1 MELTEEQ
8 ADQVGTTTTES
19 VDPRYADLDL
29 MSTTDIVTAMNEAEA
44 EVPAAISK
52 QIPQI
57 SAAID
62 AISAGMASGG
72 SLYYVGAGTSGRLGV
87 LDASECPPTFSSD
100 PSQVV
105 GIIAGGD
112 HALRN
117 AIEGAED
124 DYDAGYQTLKA
135 CNLGTNDS
143 VVGIAASGRT
153 PYVLGAVAAAKEAGA
168 VTVGISNNPGTAL
181 SAAVDFPI
189 EVVVG
194 PEVLSGST
202 RLKSGSAQKQVL
214 NMISTASMVR
224 LGKTYGNLM
233 VDVSASNQKL
243 LVRARNLVM
252 RITGCSK
259 DQADRALEEAGGSVK
274 VAAVMLAR
282 QINAPEA
289 EGLLEQAG
297 GVMREALKA

>member
-8 ADQVGTTTTES
+8 AKQVSTTTTES

-29 MSTTDIVTAMNEAEA
+29 MSAEEIVTAMNKADE
-44 EVPAAISK
+44 EVPRAIAR
-52 QIPQI
+52 QVPRI

-62 AISAGMASGG
+62 AISSGMSRGG
-72 SLYYVGAGTSGRLGV
+72 RLFYVGAGTSGRLGV

-112 HALRN
+112 DALRN

-124 DYDAGYQTLKA
+124 DYQAGYEAIQQFELCA
-135 CNLGTNDS
+135 NDS

-153 PYVLGAVAAAKEAGA
+153 PYVLGAVASGAVAGA
-168 VTVGISNNPGTAL
+168 ITVGISNNAGAAL
-181 SAAVDFPI
+181 SDAVDYPI

-214 NMISTASMVR
+214 NMISTASMVL

-233 VDVSASNQKL
+233 VDVSATNQKL

-252 RITGCSK
+252 RITGCEQEAAE
-259 DQADRALEEAGGSVK
+259 DALKLANGSVK
-274 VAAVMLAR
+274 VACVSLIR
-282 QINAPEA
+282 QVDT
-289 EGLLEQAG
+289 EQARKQLAESG
-297 GVMREALKA
+297 GVMRKALEI